1 MDQARKIKEFVR
13 DRYGEIASSDE
24 TCCPRCSCGPDPI
37 EQAMSIGY
45 SRAESESVPTSAAMG
60 LGCGNP
66 TVLADLREGETIL
79 DLGSGGGLDVFL
91 AAQRVGRNGHVI
103 GVDMTR
109 EMIERARHVAKLHG
123 YKNVEFRLGEIE
135 NLPVGS
141 DSIDVIISN
150 CVVNLSPDKAA
161 VYREAFRVLKPG
173 GRMMI
178 SDLVTVGG
186 LPREIR
192 RSFEAWARC
201 IAGALEKEAYLETI
215 RRAGF
220 QDVAIVTEHT
230 FDEPGM
236 NEALKGRI
244 ISVQMRAHKPHDV
257 CGRLSR

>member
-1 MDQARKIKEFVR
+1 MDQAREIKEFVR

-24 TCCPRCSCGPDPI
+24 TCCPGCSCGPDPM

-45 SRAESESVPTSAAMG
+45 SRAESESVPAPAVMG

-66 TVLADLREGETIL
+66 TALADLREGETVL

-109 EMIERARHVAKLHG
+109 EMIERARRTAKL
-123 YKNVEFRLGEIE
+123 YAYENAEFRLGEIE
-135 NLPVGS
+135 NLPVES

-178 SDLVTVGG
+178 SDLVTAGE
-186 LPREIR
+186 LPEEIR
-192 RSFEAWARC
+192 RSFEAWAEC
-201 IAGALEKEAYLETI
+201 VAGALEREAYLETI

-220 QDVAIVTEHT
+220 QDIAIVAEHA

-236 NEALKGRI
+236 SEALKGKI
-244 ISVQMRAHKPHDV
+244 ISVQVKAHKTHVTRD
-257 CGRLSR
+257 